1 MNFTYKKIE
10 KIVEVLGEL
19 LVVKKTP
26 LETCVMLQTGYKKE
40 KRCPVADESWTPLA
54 FGDFF
59 DGIDKH
65 YWIYTKL
72 KTPKQES
79 PTHKV
84 YYDLKTGREGQWDS
98 CNPQGLLF
106 LNGKAE
112 QGMDTNHTDAE
123 LEFDKEYDLH
133 LYFYTG
139 MAGGKFIF
147 EPSVKIVDALVEQL
161 YYDIRVPFESLA
173 CMDET
178 DDNAVTTAKYL
189 EMACN
194 MLDLRVPYSDEFY
207 ASVEKAIDF
216 LKNEYYE
223 NKEVCGK
230 TDCEVSCIGHT
241 HIDVA
246 WLWTLDQTEEKA
258 QRSFATVIKLMEK
271 YDEYKFMSSQPQL
284 YEYVKKYEPELY
296 EKIKQRVK
304 EGRFEPE
311 GAMWVEADCNV
322 TSGESLIRQI
332 MFGKK
337 FFKDEFD
344 VESKTLWLP
353 DVFGYS
359 AALPQILK
367 KCGVDKFV
375 TSKISWNDTNQL
387 PYDVFMW
394 EGIDGT
400 QIFTAFITAQNYQ
413 PEGER
418 YTTYVCDI
426 TPTMTKGTR
435 HRLQQKAYTKRSMM
449 TFGYGDGGG
458 GPVRRMLEYH
468 RRLKYGIPGI
478 PKTVIETSAD
488 YLGKLQADFEK
499 ASKDLNK
506 LPKWVGELY
515 LEFHRGTYTSIAK
528 NKRNNRKSELLYQN
542 AEQVSAITNRL
553 KGETYPKDTINAG
566 WKTILLNQFHD
577 IIPGSSI
584 EQVYIES
591 DRQYAE
597 IRKAGEAILDN
608 AYGVI
613 AKGVDKNEGIVVYN
627 PNGFATDGYVNYNG
641 KTAYVKD
648 VPATGWKAVKE
659 LNFTNTIQI
668 QDKTIEN
675 KYFIVKLD
683 DKAQI
688 ISIYDK
694 EAGREVVE
702 HGKVANAIQA
712 FEDLPYNYDNW
723 ELSPY
728 YKQKMWSVDQVAS
741 VEPVTDG
748 ARAGFKIVRNFL
760 SSTITQHMYLYENSR
775 RIDFETVVDWKEK
788 HIVLKA
794 AFPVNVH
801 TDKAV
806 YETQFGY
813 LERPTHE
820 NTPYDAAKFEVCAHK
835 FADISEDDYGVAIL
849 NDCKYGHNT
858 EGNVIKLTMLKAGTY
873 PNEAADN
880 EIHTFTYSLYPHAG
894 NHKQGKV
901 VQNAYLLNSPLTA
914 FDACGD
920 GSLENVFS
928 TVSCNKENVII
939 DTVKKAENA
948 DAIVVRAYDAYN
960 RRGKAEFTFGFDV
973 KKAYLC
979 DMLENKLSEIPVSDN
994 TIEVDVSTFEIVTL
1008 MVE

>member
-19 LVVKKTP
+19 LTIQKTP
-26 LETCVMLQTGYKKE
+26 LETCLKLETGYKKE
-40 KRCPVADESWTPLA
+40 KRCPVADESWDALA

-59 DGIDKH
+59 DGVDKH
-65 YWIYTKL
+65 YWVYSKLATPPKTSPRHKIYF
-72 KTPKQES
+72 
-79 PTHKV
+79 
-84 YYDLKTGREGQWDS
+84 DLRTGREGQWDS

-106 LNGKAE
+106 LNGEAE
-112 QGMDTNHTDAE
+112 QGMDINHTDAE

-147 EPSVKIVDALVEQL
+147 EPSVKIVDASVEQL
-161 YYDIRVPFESLA
+161 YYDIRVPFESLS

-178 DDNAVTTAKYL
+178 DDNAVLTAKYL

-194 MLDLRVPYSDEFY
+194 LLDLRVPYSEEFY
-207 ASVEKAIDF
+207 ASIDKAINF

-223 NKEVCGK
+223 NKDVCGK
-230 TDCEVSCIGHT
+230 SDYEVTCIGHT

-258 QRSFATVIKLMEK
+258 QRSFATVLKLMEK

-311 GAMWVEADCNV
+311 GAMWVEADCNLS
-322 TSGESLIRQI
+322 SGESLIRQI

-344 VESKTLWLP
+344 VDSKTLWLP

-413 PEGER
+413 PQGER

-458 GPVRRMLEYH
+458 GPVRRMLEFH

-478 PKTVIETSAD
+478 PKTVIENSTE
-488 YLGKLQADFEK
+488 YLTKLKADFDK
-499 ASKDLNK
+499 ASCDLK
-506 LPKWVGELY
+506 RMPKWVGELY

-528 NKRNNRKSELLYQN
+528 NKRNNRKCELLYQT
-542 AEQVSAITNRL
+542 AEQLSAITNRL
-553 KGETYPKDTINAG
+553 KGEAYPQDVINAG

-584 EQVYIES
+584 EEVYKTS
-591 DRQYAE
+591 DKQYAKIAE
-597 IRKAGEAILDN
+597 DGNAILQK
-608 AYGVI
+608 AYDTI
-613 AKGVDKNEGIVVYN
+613 AKGVEKGVIVYN
-627 PNGFATDGYVNYNG
+627 PNGFETDGYVNVDG
-641 KTAYVKD
+641 KIVYAEK
-648 VPATGWKAVKE
+648 VPANGWKTFDALSCDNTVKVGE
-659 LNFTNTIQI
+659 RTV
-668 QDKTIEN
+668 EN
-675 KYFIVKLD
+675 KYFVVKLD
-683 DKAQI
+683 EKANI
-688 ISIYDK
+688 ISVYDK
-694 EAGREVVE
+694 ELEREVVE
-702 HGKVANAIQA
+702 SGKAANAIQA

-728 YKQKMWSVDQVAS
+728 YKQKMWSVDN
-741 VEPVTDG
+741 VEVFEPITDG
-748 ARAGFKIVRNFL
+748 ARAGFKIVRKFL
-760 SSTITQHMYLYENSR
+760 SSTITQHMFLYENSR

-788 HIVLKA
+788 HIVLKT

-835 FADISEDDYGVAIL
+835 FADISEDDYGVALL

-858 EGNVIKLTMLKAGTY
+858 EGNVLKLTMLKAGTY
-873 PNEAADN
+873 PNEAADI
-880 EIHTFTYSLYPHAG
+880 EVHYFTYSLYPHAG
-894 NHKQGKV
+894 NHKQGEV
-901 VQNAYLLNSPLTA
+901 VQNAYLLNKPLVA
-914 FDACGD
+914 FKALGD
-920 GSLENVFS
+920 GSLASEFS
-928 TVSCNKENVII
+928 IVSCDKKNVII
-939 DTVKKAENA
+939 DTVKKAENS

-960 RRGKAEFTFGFDV
+960 RRGKAEFTFGFNI

-979 DMLENKLSEIPVSDN
+979 DMLENKLSEIPVRDN
-994 TIEVDVSTFEIVTL
+994 KIELNVSTFEIVTL